1 MPVSSSAETL
11 ARAARRTP
19 EPLLRA
25 SLAPPFR
32 RSVIAGIF
40 RQMPRQLKPSAAAV
54 DATIRWDVTKG
65 GETFETWYLIFEGG
79 ACRTTRRPPEHNP
92 RTTFT
97 VDGLDFLHLAM
108 GAENPMT
115 MFQSGRIK
123 ITGDL
128 FFAAQLQSAFAIPS

>member
-1 MPVSSSAETL
+1 MSSSAETL

-32 RSVIAGIF
+32 RSVIAGVF
-40 RQMPRQLKPSAAAV
+40 RQMPRQLKPSAAAA
-54 DATIRWDVTKG
+54 DATIRWDLTSA
-65 GETFETWYLIFEGG
+65 GETFETWYLIFEDGR
-79 ACRTTRRPPEHNP
+79 CRTTRRAPEHNP

-97 VDGLDFLHLAM
+97 VEGLDFLRLAI
-108 GAENPMT
+108 GAENPMS

-128 FFAAQLQSAFAIPS
+128 FFAAQLQSAFAIPA